1 MADMRREFS
10 LPPEDLAFLDEMGW
24 PWEAIRDGNQ
34 MWLLIHE
41 YPVPDGYRIKA
52 TSVALQLATTYPE
65 AQIDM
70 AYFCPGLSRVDGRG
84 IRQLADHHLDG
95 KVWQRWS
102 RHRTAQNPWQ
112 PGVDGLE
119 THMLLVRE
127 WLVRELR
134 VAA

>member
-1 MADMRREFS
+1 VADLRREFA
-10 LPPEDLAFLDEMGW
+10 LPPEDVAFLDDMGW
-24 PWEAIRDGNQ
+24 LWEAVRDGNT

-41 YPVPDGYRIKA
+41 YPVPDGYQRKA
-52 TSVALQLATTYPE
+52 TSVALQLAASYPE

-70 AYFCPGLSRVDGRG
+70 AYFCPGLARVDGRG
-84 IRQLADHHLDG
+84 IRQLAEQRLDG

>member
-1 MADMRREFS
+1 MADCRREFA
-10 LPPEDLAFLDEMGW
+10 LPPEDVEFLEEMGW
-24 PWEAIRDGNQ
+24 AWEAIQEGKM
-34 MWLLIHE
+34 MWLLILE
-41 YPVPDGYRIKA
+41 YPVPDGFQIKA
-52 TSVALQLATTYPE
+52 TSVALQLAATYPE

-70 AYFCPGLSRVDGRG
+70 VYFFPGLSRVDGGG
-84 IRQLADHHLDG
+84 IRQLSDHRLDG

-127 WLVRELR
+127 WLLRELR

>member
-1 MADMRREFS
+1 VADLRREFA
-10 LPPEDLAFLDEMGW
+10 LPPEDVAFLEEMGW
-24 PWEAIRDGNQ
+24 PWEAVRDGKT

-41 YPVPDGYRIKA
+41 YPVPDGYQIKA
-52 TSVALQLATTYPE
+52 TSVAVQLAVTYPE

-70 AYFCPGLSRVDGRG
+70 AYFFPGLARVDGRG
-84 IRQLADHHLDG
+84 IRQLADQRLDG

-127 WLVRELR
+127 WLVGELR

>member
-1 MADMRREFS
+1 MADLRRDFA
-10 LPPEDLAFLDEMGW
+10 LPPDDVAFLEEMGW
-24 PWEAIRDGNQ
+24 PWEAIRDGGT

-41 YPVPDGYRIKA
+41 YPVLDGYQINA
-52 TSVALQLATTYPE
+52 TSVALQLAVTYPE

-70 AYFCPGLSRVDGRG
+70 AYFFPALSRVDGAA
-84 IRQLADHHLDG
+84 IRQLADQRLDG

-102 RHRTAQNPWQ
+102 RHRTAQNPWR

-119 THMLLVRE
+119 THMLLVGE
-127 WLVRELR
+127 WIARELR